1 MNRRPVERRSVKRR
15 LFFAEPFMPAHARRP
30 VVVDAGVLAAVLFDE
45 PEREAAA
52 RQLAGTALH
61 APLLLDA
68 EIAHVALG
76 KARAG
81 FAETA
86 AQGLTDFRA
95 LALERV
101 AVDPFVQVG
110 LAMSYGI
117 TTDDAAYLAVA
128 AKLKAP
134 LVTFDAKL
142 ARAARRHLGVS
153 ESP

>member
-1 MNRRPVERRSVKRR
+1 MKRR
-15 LFFAEPFMPAHARRP
+15 LFLAEPLMGSRARRP

-68 EIAHVALG
+68 EIAHVAHG

-81 FAETA
+81 LAEMA
-86 AQGLTDFRA
+86 AQGLTDFRT
-95 LALERV
+95 LALQRV
-101 AVDPFVQVG
+101 PVDPFVQVG

-128 AKLKAP
+128 AKIQAP

-142 ARAARRHLGVS
+142 ARAARRHLGAPDS
-153 ESP
+153 S